1 MMSIHRFFTLFL
13 FFAIFNFAKGQNNIG
28 KVIPN
33 DVFTQIKK
41 SKAVFNDLNIEAIYF
56 STLIPKKTVIEE
68 LEGLYDKLG
77 SFEKDKKIY
86 KSSIQTK
93 GELFSLITSIV
104 KKNRRVYIYVSDK
117 NDLKKESSIN
127 NLQESFKKIL
137 MRRFVSDFIKEL
149 EKNIKKTDR
158 KQNKIIRNNPNNL
171 TMNSSI
177 FYRMYQRK
185 ESKKVG
191 LKSALET
198 LYKELEETKIIFNS
212 IK

>member
-33 DVFTQIKK
+33 NVFTQVKK

-77 SFEKDKKIY
+77 SFEKEKKIY

-93 GELFSLITSIV
+93 GELLSLITSIV
-104 KKNRRVYIYVSDK
+104 KKNKRVYIYISDK
-117 NDLKKESSIN
+117 DDLKKESSIN

-137 MRRFVSDFIKEL
+137 MRRFVNDFIKEL

>member
-33 DVFTQIKK
+33 NVFTQVKK

-77 SFEKDKKIY
+77 SFEKEKKIY

-93 GELFSLITSIV
+93 GELLSLITSIV
-104 KKNRRVYIYVSDK
+104 KKNKRVYIYVSDK
-117 NDLKKESSIN
+117 DDLKKESSIN

-137 MRRFVSDFIKEL
+137 MRRFVNDFIKEL

>member
-13 FFAIFNFAKGQNNIG
+13 FFAIFNFANGQNNIG

-33 DVFTQIKK
+33 NVFTQVKK

-93 GELFSLITSIV
+93 GELLSLITSIV
-104 KKNRRVYIYVSDK
+104 KKNKRVYIYVSDK
-117 NDLKKESSIN
+117 DDLKKESSIN

-137 MRRFVSDFIKEL
+137 MRRFVNDFIKEL

-185 ESKKVG
+185 ESKKIG

>member
-33 DVFTQIKK
+33 NVFTQVKK

-86 KSSIQTK
+86 QSSIQTK

-137 MRRFVSDFIKEL
+137 MRRFVNDFIKEL

>member
-13 FFAIFNFAKGQNNIG
+13 FFAIFNFANGQNNIG

-33 DVFTQIKK
+33 NVFTQVKK

-117 NDLKKESSIN
+117 DDLKKEPSIN

-137 MRRFVSDFIKEL
+137 MRRFVNDFIKEL

>member
-1 MMSIHRFFTLFL
+1 MISIHRFFTLFL

-33 DVFTQIKK
+33 NVFTQVKK

-137 MRRFVSDFIKEL
+137 MRRFVNDFIKEL

>member
-13 FFAIFNFAKGQNNIG
+13 FFAIFNFANGQNNIG

-33 DVFTQIKK
+33 NVFTQVKK

-93 GELFSLITSIV
+93 GELLSLITSIV
-104 KKNRRVYIYVSDK
+104 KKNKRVYIYVSDK
-117 NDLKKESSIN
+117 DDLKKESSIN

-137 MRRFVSDFIKEL
+137 MRRFVNDFIKEL

>member
-13 FFAIFNFAKGQNNIG
+13 FFAIFNFAKGQNIG

-33 DVFTQIKK
+33 NVFTQVKK

-93 GELFSLITSIV
+93 GELLSLITSIV
-104 KKNRRVYIYVSDK
+104 KKNKRVYIYASDK
-117 NDLKKESSIN
+117 DDLKKESSIN

-137 MRRFVSDFIKEL
+137 MRRFVNDFIKEL

-185 ESKKVG
+185 ESKKIG

>member
-13 FFAIFNFAKGQNNIG
+13 FFAIFNFANGQNNIG

-33 DVFTQIKK
+33 NVFTQVKK

-93 GELFSLITSIV
+93 GELLSLITSIV
-104 KKNRRVYIYVSDK
+104 KKNKRVYIYISDK
-117 NDLKKESSIN
+117 DDLKKESSIN

-137 MRRFVSDFIKEL
+137 MRRFVNDFIKEL

>member
-93 GELFSLITSIV
+93 GELLSLITSIV
-104 KKNRRVYIYVSDK
+104 KKNKRVYIYVSDK
-117 NDLKKESSIN
+117 DDLKKESSIN

-137 MRRFVSDFIKEL
+137 MRRFVNDFIKEL

>member
-1 MMSIHRFFTLFL
+1 MSIHRFFTLFL
-13 FFAIFNFAKGQNNIG
+13 FFAIFNFAKGQNIG

-33 DVFTQIKK
+33 NVFTQVKK
-41 SKAVFNDLNIEAIYF
+41 SKAVFNDLSIEAIYF
-56 STLIPKKTVIEE
+56 STLTPKKTVIEE

-93 GELFSLITSIV
+93 GELLSLITSIV
-104 KKNRRVYIYVSDK
+104 KKNKRVYIYVSDK

-137 MRRFVSDFIKEL
+137 MRRFVNDFIKEL
-149 EKNIKKTDR
+149 EKKIKKTDR

>member
-13 FFAIFNFAKGQNNIG
+13 FFAIFNFANGQNNIG

-33 DVFTQIKK
+33 NVFTQVKK
-41 SKAVFNDLNIEAIYF
+41 SKAVFNDLSIEAIYF

-117 NDLKKESSIN
+117 NDLKKELSIN

-137 MRRFVSDFIKEL
+137 MRRFVNDFIKEL
-149 EKNIKKTDR
+149 EKKIKKTDR

-185 ESKKVG
+185 ESKKIG

>member
-33 DVFTQIKK
+33 NVFTQVKK

-93 GELFSLITSIV
+93 GELLSLITSIV

-137 MRRFVSDFIKEL
+137 MRRFVNDFIKEL
-149 EKNIKKTDR
+149 EKKIKKTDR

>member
-33 DVFTQIKK
+33 NVFTQVKK

-93 GELFSLITSIV
+93 GELFFLITSIV
-104 KKNRRVYIYVSDK
+104 KKI
-117 NDLKKESSIN
+117 
-127 NLQESFKKIL
+127 
-137 MRRFVSDFIKEL
+137 
-149 EKNIKKTDR
+149 
-158 KQNKIIRNNPNNL
+158 
-171 TMNSSI
+171 
-177 FYRMYQRK
+177 
-185 ESKKVG
+185 
-191 LKSALET
+191 
-198 LYKELEETKIIFNS
+198 EEYTS
-212 IK
+212 M

>member
-13 FFAIFNFAKGQNNIG
+13 FFAIFNFAKGQNIG

-33 DVFTQIKK
+33 NVFTQVKK

-93 GELFSLITSIV
+93 GELLSLITSIV
-104 KKNRRVYIYVSDK
+104 KKNKRVYIYVSDK
-117 NDLKKESSIN
+117 DDLKKESSIN

-137 MRRFVSDFIKEL
+137 MRRFVNDFIKEL

-198 LYKELEETKIIFNS
+198 VYKELEETKIIFNS

>member
-1 MMSIHRFFTLFL
+1 MES
-13 FFAIFNFAKGQNNIG
+13 
-28 KVIPN
+28 
-33 DVFTQIKK
+33 
-41 SKAVFNDLNIEAIYF
+41 
-56 STLIPKKTVIEE
+56 
-68 LEGLYDKLG
+68 LYNELG

-86 KSSIQTK
+86 NSSIQTK
-93 GELFSLITSIV
+93 GELLTLITSIV

-137 MRRFVSDFIKEL
+137 MRRFVNDFIKEL
-149 EKNIKKTDR
+149 EKKIKKTDR

>member
-33 DVFTQIKK
+33 NVFTQVKK

-137 MRRFVSDFIKEL
+137 MRRFVNDFIKEL
-149 EKNIKKTDR
+149 EKKIKKTDR

>member
-33 DVFTQIKK
+33 DVFTQVKK
-41 SKAVFNDLNIEAIYF
+41 SKAVFNDLSIEAIYF

-77 SFEKDKKIY
+77 SFEKEKKIY

-93 GELFSLITSIV
+93 GELLSLITSIV
-104 KKNRRVYIYVSDK
+104 KKNKRVYIYVSDK
-117 NDLKKESSIN
+117 DDLKKESSIN

-137 MRRFVSDFIKEL
+137 MRRFVNDFIKEL

>member
-13 FFAIFNFAKGQNNIG
+13 FFAIINFAKGQNNIG

-33 DVFTQIKK
+33 NVFTQVKK

-137 MRRFVSDFIKEL
+137 MRRFVNDFIKEL
-149 EKNIKKTDR
+149 EKKIKKTDR

>member
-33 DVFTQIKK
+33 NVFTQVKK

-93 GELFSLITSIV
+93 GELLSLITSIV
-104 KKNRRVYIYVSDK
+104 KKNKRVYIYVSDK
-117 NDLKKESSIN
+117 DDLKKESSIN

-137 MRRFVSDFIKEL
+137 MRRFVNDFIKEL

-177 FYRMYQRK
+177 FYKMYQRK
-185 ESKKVG
+185 ESKKIG

>member
-33 DVFTQIKK
+33 NVFTQVKK

-117 NDLKKESSIN
+117 DDLKKESSIN

-137 MRRFVSDFIKEL
+137 MRRFVNDFIKEL

-158 KQNKIIRNNPNNL
+158 KQNKIIRNNPNNI

>member
-33 DVFTQIKK
+33 NVFTQVKK

-93 GELFSLITSIV
+93 GELLSLITSIV
-104 KKNRRVYIYVSDK
+104 KKNKRVYIYVSDK
-117 NDLKKESSIN
+117 DDLKKESSIN

-137 MRRFVSDFIKEL
+137 MRRFVNDFIKEL

>member
-33 DVFTQIKK
+33 NVFTQVKK

-137 MRRFVSDFIKEL
+137 MRRFINDFIKEL
-149 EKNIKKTDR
+149 EKKIKKTDR

>member
-1 MMSIHRFFTLFL
+1 MSIHRFFTLFL

-33 DVFTQIKK
+33 NVFTQVKK

-137 MRRFVSDFIKEL
+137 MRRFVNDFIKEL

>member
-13 FFAIFNFAKGQNNIG
+13 FFAIFNFANGQNNIG

-33 DVFTQIKK
+33 NVFTQVKK

-93 GELFSLITSIV
+93 GELLSLITSIV
-104 KKNRRVYIYVSDK
+104 KKNKRVYIYASDK
-117 NDLKKESSIN
+117 DDLKKESSIN

-137 MRRFVSDFIKEL
+137 MRRFVNDFIKEL

-185 ESKKVG
+185 ESKKIG